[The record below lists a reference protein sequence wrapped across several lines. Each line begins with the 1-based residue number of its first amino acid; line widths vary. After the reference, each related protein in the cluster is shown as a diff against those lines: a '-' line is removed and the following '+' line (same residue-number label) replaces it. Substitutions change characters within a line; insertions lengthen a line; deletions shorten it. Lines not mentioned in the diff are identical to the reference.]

1 MDERRGWHGDV
12 ERSAVSM
19 LIRSP
24 NWSTAQPADWG
35 SLPPLRLL
43 KFNHRKPEDIH
54 SSSPWVARCCEGN
67 ASCRFSEAARKLL
80 R

>member
-43 KFNHRKPEDIH
+43 GP
-54 SSSPWVARCCEGN
+54 S
-67 ASCRFSEAARKLL
+67 ASRAAG
-80 R
+80 